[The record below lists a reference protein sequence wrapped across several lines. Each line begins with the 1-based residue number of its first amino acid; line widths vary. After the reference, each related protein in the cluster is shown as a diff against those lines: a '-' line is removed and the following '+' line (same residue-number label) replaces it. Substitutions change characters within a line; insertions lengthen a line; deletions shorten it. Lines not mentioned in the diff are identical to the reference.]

1 MAEGVSDEFET
12 LGLSPAERS
21 RRGLDE
27 SDVTAALLSVLRH
40 GTGNEKEIVDKTF
53 PAVSLANQTVEPDE
67 THPVVFRDCTFEGPL
82 ELADAHL
89 KVPLVFENCTFG
101 EIDAAEAWFED
112 DFTLRNSSVRGTV
125 DCFETRFVQDASFS
139 GTTFEAPVEFD
150 EATFGDDTSF
160 EGARFAT
167 VARFRAT
174 TFEGKSNELDDNA
187 TFEGAVFAAD
197 ADFTQA
203 DLEHVIFTDVTV
215 RGETCFREASLNG
228 DANCDGMHFGGVATF
243 EEVTA
248 DGDIDFE
255 GATFDERASFEG
267 CELRGGARSLHDD
280 LRLVDVTF
288 SGPVS
293 FTAAR
298 VRGVNAT
305 DATFR
310 GETNFADL
318 RSHGDLVFEAVD
330 FRGPT
335 SFEESHFDDDVS
347 FDGARFHD
355 AAVFRGA
362 RFRGET
368 ATMRANSRFDGT
380 RFEAGA
386 DLTNASFTTASFDG
400 TEFAGTISLTGS
412 TFEQS
417 SLFRFEPTTNEAYVN
432 FTGAVI
438 KEGTIT
444 QPESAWVRYDFTTA
458 SLGSVS
464 LSAAVESDRKQLLDY
479 FRFCNTNFN
488 EFDGYEFDFTQ
499 HLGYL
504 DRNDWVLHDFDEGSA
519 DREYALPMT
528 AENTETT
535 YLKAKTAASAA
546 GEMKP
551 AGEFRVKRQQ
561 YARRKYVEIARD
573 QAADLGTRLLNAG
586 RAVENA
592 FLGVT
597 CGHGMRLARI
607 ITVFALF
614 PMIPA
619 LLYAFGGPMFLTSA
633 GQIGS
638 LGELT
643 TAGGQATLY
652 ENIYFSYIT
661 FLTIGYGGIG
671 PSGALAR
678 MLAGVE
684 VYVNVVLSG
693 LVLYG
698 LIKRSEI

>member
-1 MAEGVSDEFET
+1 MAEVVSEEFEI
-12 LGLSPAERS
+12 LGLSPDERS
-21 RRGLDE
+21 RRGLEE
-27 SDVTAALLSVLRH
+27 SDVTEALLAVLRH
-40 GTGNEKEIVDKTF
+40 GTGDQKEIVDVTL

-67 THPVVFRDCTFEGPL
+67 THPVVFRNCTFDGPL
-82 ELADAHL
+82 DLADAHL
-89 KVPLVFENCTFG
+89 KIPLVFENCVFND
-101 EIDAAEAWFED
+101 IDAAEAWIDD

-139 GTTFEAPVEFD
+139 ATTFEAPVEFD
-150 EATFGDDTSF
+150 EASFGDDTSF
-160 EGARFAT
+160 EGARFAN

-203 DLEHVIFTDVTV
+203 NIEHVIFTDVTV
-215 RGETCFREASLNG
+215 RGEARFREANLRG
-228 DANCDGMHFGGVATF
+228 DANCDGMQFEGAAIF

-248 DGDIDFE
+248 EGDIDFE
-255 GATFDERASFEG
+255 GATFDEGASFEG
-267 CELRGGARSLHDD
+267 SELRGGARSLHDD

-288 SGPVS
+288 DGPVS
-293 FTAAR
+293 FTAAH

-310 GETNFADL
+310 GETNVDNL
-318 RSHGDLVFEAVD
+318 QSHGDLVFEDAD
-330 FRGPT
+330 FHGPV
-335 SFEESHFDDDVS
+335 SFEESNFGDDVS
-347 FDGARFHD
+347 FTGARFHD
-355 AAVFRGA
+355 TAVFRGA
-362 RFRGET
+362 RFKGET
-368 ATMRANSRFDGT
+368 ATMQANSRFDDT
-380 RFEAGA
+380 RFESGA
-386 DLTNASFTTASFDG
+386 DFTGVTVTTASFDG
-400 TEFAGTISLTGS
+400 TKFGGAIDFTDS
-412 TFEQS
+412 TFKQS
-417 SLFRFEPTTNEAYVN
+417 SQFHFEPVTNETYVN
-432 FTGAVI
+432 FTDAVV
-438 KEGTIT
+438 KEGTII

-464 LSAAVESDRKQLLDY
+464 LSTAVESDRKRLLDY

-499 HLGYL
+499 HIDYL
-504 DRNDWVLHDFDEGSA
+504 DRNDWVLHDFDGGSA

-535 YLKAKTAASAA
+535 YLKAKTAASTA

-561 YARRKYVEIARD
+561 YARRKYVGIARD
-573 QAADLGTRLLNAG
+573 RTVNLGTRLLNAG

-633 GQIGS
+633 GQVGS
-638 LGELT
+638 LGALA
-643 TAGGQATLY
+643 TASGQATLY

-671 PSGALAR
+671 PSGVLAR